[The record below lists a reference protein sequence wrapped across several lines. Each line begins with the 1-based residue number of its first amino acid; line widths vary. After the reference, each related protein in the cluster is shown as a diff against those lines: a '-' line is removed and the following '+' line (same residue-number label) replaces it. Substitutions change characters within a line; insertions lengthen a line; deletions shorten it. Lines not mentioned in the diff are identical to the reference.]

1 MQVITVTVAFS
12 MPTRKLVTI
21 KVTFLRVCLF
31 GAHLQFLIPVTV
43 RDPSQVMSAIF
54 GRDGRLLTKFLC
66 LPDTLICLSRIYQ
79 ARKGCLICMRRI
91 DQSWK
96 RCLICLSRIEQAD
109 RATWFAWTGFLVLL
123 LKSSDQPNY
132 GKNYSQNCD
141 QWYGQNF
148 GKNYSQSYRP
158 NYSQSYNQ
166 ITNQNYCK
174 NNGGN
179 YSSN

>member
-1 MQVITVTVAFS
+1 MKYVPKKTLKLTKWDFNQSISDNKLCGSKKNTQLLLNTYRKGQTMQVITVTVAFS

-109 RATWFAWTGFLVLL
+109 RAT
-123 LKSSDQPNY
+123 
-132 GKNYSQNCD
+132 
-141 QWYGQNF
+141 
-148 GKNYSQSYRP
+148 
-158 NYSQSYNQ
+158 
-166 ITNQNYCK
+166 
-174 NNGGN
+174 
-179 YSSN
+179 